1 MSSALS
7 DQIRA
12 LSRKARAPSSSSSA
26 SSGAGPLSPT
36 YSPSLSGAGH
46 QGGEEGEVEDDNG
59 GAPPVDLPQLGS
71 LGAGRPSSTYSPS
84 PSGAGHQGGEEG
96 EVEDDN
102 GGAPPV
108 GLPPLAALGAGRP
121 TPPPPVIF
129 LPPTVGLGTA
139 PTLGDGS
146 LLVQG
151 AVPRMDPPLAERNE
165 GLRAALERAEA
176 RIAVYQRHAE
186 TFRRNEEVYDENE
199 VYFQDQINDLKAERD
214 GLQSQVN
221 RIAVAVAGIAR
232 DAANDRAQVAILR
245 VQLAA
250 ETGPQASGRREDGR
264 VAQDAPKRQEGG
276 LQGHV
281 GLDPHPLS
289 VSAGR
294 HLELHR
300 RAGPSLL
307 DVGAGRLL
315 ALSGGGGGQDP
326 RLLLALV
333 AICDLAGELVSHL
346 FLALAAGIC
355 CRRFGAGPQAV
366 VIGGLDSRYGEEWS
380 WIPAGGGYAWR
391 LEQPTPHFYSRLD
404 MGSEPRLTAL
414 LSGPT
419 TLLLNA
425 SKQNSLQLPP
435 LQDPSPLRTSSRP
448 LPLEPTTSTSKD
460 AQPSISNPSSH
471 SKASTAKVKTTHLSE
486 PTARHKKLKGF
497 GLSSSPVTPRIRHT
511 LERGEE
517 SITLQSNSTPRKRQR
532 VDEGI
537 ALGEFV
543 QLPKPQQKG
552 KKPPSLPISAPTVV
566 NGLNAPPPSAAL
578 FPPITP
584 SSFHDAHGRN
594 ALNTITS
601 SPETAEADPP
611 SSSAVLERKTNGDKR
626 PNARPRKKWSEEET
640 KDLLQGVA
648 MFGVGNWKKIV
659 AHRGFRFNGR
669 SSVDLK
675 DRFRTCCPEQY
686 RQHLKSGRSIQADN
700 EKVDSFTKQ
709 ISSKP
714 NSQHEALS
722 DSGSPETPRAPRSH
736 RKKPEDLVLLGID
749 GPFPKAKR
757 RERHPFTKTEDAA
770 LICGFKKYGSAWKL
784 IQKDPSF
791 SLHSRRATDLRD
803 RFRNKYPKEY
813 ADAGYVARPP
823 EFPKPAL
830 RTEAENPPAEA
841 YELAKPV
848 PGPKRMRKKKSHVI
862 ENPPDKSAER
872 NHPNDGVQKVEFTQL
887 PSVSS
892 ASDSSIDA
900 MANDFTS
907 SNLFSSTNSNNIHI
921 PTTIDWGE
929 SILPPPTTDNDPDFQ
944 RMLGHIHPLATWK
957 ASFNPSNLIP
967 PTAKPL
973 NTIYNNINYKEKTQ
987 TNTTLFNPISGT
999 SSILSTAPTHET
1011 QKAPLNLPPPTDLFS
1026 LDLDSTHPFHFS
1038 FRATDSTKSTTIDI
1052 DNGEQMTAGE
1062 AAGSLGLEAQGVLAW
1077 EDMATHPM
1085 FDIDGGAADREDN
1098 SGNKL

>member
-1 MSSALS
+1 MSSYLFN
-7 DQIRA
+7 QIHE
-12 LSRKARAPSSSSSA
+12 LSRKAPAPSSS
-26 SSGAGPLSPT
+26 
-36 YSPSLSGAGH
+36 PS
-46 QGGEEGEVEDDNG
+46 EEGEVEVEEDDNG
-59 GAPPVDLPQLGS
+59 DASGS

-108 GLPPLAALGAGRP
+108 GLPPLATLGAGRP
-121 TPPPPVIF
+121 TPPPQVIF

-139 PTLGDGS
+139 PTLGDDS
-146 LLVQG
+146 LLAQG
-151 AVPRMDPPLAERNE
+151 VVPRMDPPLAERNE
-165 GLRAALERAEA
+165 GLRADLERAQA
-176 RIAVYQRHAE
+176 RIDVYQRHAE
-186 TFRRNEEVYDENE
+186 KFRRNEEIYRQNEQTYEGNE
-199 VYFQDQINDLKAERD
+199 VYFQGQINDLKAERD
-214 GLQSQVN
+214 DLRSQVN
-221 RIAVAVAGIAR
+221 RMGVALAGIAR
-232 DAANDRAQVAILR
+232 DAANDRAQVASLR

-264 VAQDAPKRQEGG
+264 VAQVAPKHQEGG

-281 GLDPHPLS
+281 GLDPHPLL
-289 VSAGR
+289 VGAGR
-294 HLELHR
+294 HLEFHR

-307 DVGAGRLL
+307 DVSAGRLL

-333 AICDLAGELVSHL
+333 AICDLTGELVSRYSWRWSPV
-346 FLALAAGIC
+346 F
-355 CRRFGAGPQAV
+355 AV
-366 VIGGLDSRYGEEWS
+366 VGLGQA
-380 WIPAGGGYAWR
+380 PK
-391 LEQPTPHFYSRLD
+391 L
-404 MGSEPRLTAL
+404 L
-414 LSGPT
+414 LSEDWIRDTEKNGRGSPLVGVRTSDFRRPAAVLT
-419 TLLLNA
+419 TIQLHPQLSTPKDTLQDTHGDLSSHLLISILVSTWA
-425 SKQNSLQLPP
+425 LSHQNSLQLPP

-448 LPLEPTTSTSKD
+448 LPLEPITSTSKD

-471 SKASTAKVKTTHLSE
+471 SKASTAKAKTAHLSE
-486 PTARHKKLKGF
+486 PPARHKKLKGF

-517 SITLQSNSTPRKRQR
+517 STSLQSNSTPRKRQR

-594 ALNTITS
+594 PLNTTTS
-601 SPETAEADPP
+601 SPETAEAEQPP
-611 SSSAVLERKTNGDKR
+611 SSAVLERKTDGDKK

-640 KDLLQGVA
+640 KDLLRGVVR
-648 MFGVGNWKKIV
+648 FGIGNWKKIV
-659 AHRGFRFNGR
+659 ASREFRFNGR

-686 RQHLKSGRSIQADN
+686 RQHLKNGRSIQADN

-722 DSGSPETPRAPRSH
+722 DSVLPEKPRAPRSH

-770 LICGFKKYGSAWKL
+770 LFRGFKKYGSAWKL
-784 IQKDPSF
+784 IQEDSTF
-791 SLHSRRATDLRD
+791 SLHNRRATDLRD

-841 YELAKPV
+841 KDLAKPV
-848 PGPKRMRKKKSHVI
+848 PGSKKMRKKKAHLV
-862 ENPPDKSAER
+862 ENPPDKPADR
-872 NHPNDGVQKVEFTQL
+872 NPSNDGVGTVEVTQL

-900 MANDFTS
+900 MANDTTS

-921 PTTIDWGE
+921 PTIVDWNE
-929 SILPPPTTDNDPDFQ
+929 SNLPPPTNDNDPDVQ

-967 PTAKPL
+967 ATAKPL
-973 NTIYNNINYKEKTQ
+973 NTIHNNINYKEKTQ

-999 SSILSTAPTHET
+999 SSIFSTAPTHEI

-1038 FRATDSTKSTTIDI
+1038 FRATDSTKPTTMDI
-1052 DNGEQMTAGE
+1052 DNGEQITAGE
-1062 AAGSLGLEAQGVLAW
+1062 AAGSLGLEPQGVLAW

-1098 SGNKL
+1098 SANKL